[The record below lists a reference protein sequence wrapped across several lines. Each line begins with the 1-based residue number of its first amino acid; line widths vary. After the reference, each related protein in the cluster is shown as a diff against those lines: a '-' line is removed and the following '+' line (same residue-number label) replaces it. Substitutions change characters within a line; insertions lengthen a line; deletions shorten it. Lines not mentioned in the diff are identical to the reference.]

1 MDLKILEI
9 ASDTENNKN
18 IKNYTH
24 AAKSKNPLC
33 GDEIEIK
40 LVMKNEKLVD
50 FGYQGKSCVY
60 CQATASLL
68 SKNLINSKKN
78 KIKELCDYA
87 KSFFNKEQESIE
99 KKWSFLGSP
108 SGNTHADNVSKFVLK
123 KANIKYKSYDY
134 QNNRGSDERQ
144 FCWPGVDL
152 PVCSVMRSKYATYK
166 EYHTSG

>member
-99 KKWSFLGSP
+99 KKWSFL
-108 SGNTHADNVSKFVLK
+108 SKLFDQKNLSRKECILLPFNALK
-123 KANIKYKSYDY
+123 KSI
-134 QNNRGSDERQ
+134 
-144 FCWPGVDL
+144 
-152 PVCSVMRSKYATYK
+152 SK
-166 EYHTSG
+166 

>member
-9 ASDTENNKN
+9 ASDTENNRN
-18 IKNYTH
+18 IENYTH
-24 AAKSKNPLC
+24 TAKSKNPLC
-33 GDEIEIK
+33 GDEIQIK
-40 LVMKNEKLVD
+40 LVIKNEKLID

-99 KKWSFLGSP
+99 KKWSFL
-108 SGNTHADNVSKFVLK
+108 SKLFDQKNLSRKECILLPFNALK
-123 KANIKYKSYDY
+123 KIISN
-134 QNNRGSDERQ
+134 
-144 FCWPGVDL
+144 
-152 PVCSVMRSKYATYK
+152 
-166 EYHTSG
+166 

>member
-33 GDEIEIK
+33 GDEIQIK
-40 LVMKNEKLVD
+40 LVIEDEKIVD

-68 SKNLINSKKN
+68 SKKLINSKKN
-78 KIKELCDYA
+78 KINELCDYA
-87 KSFFNKEQESIE
+87 KSFFSKKQESIE
-99 KKWSFLGSP
+99 KKWYFL
-108 SGNTHADNVSKFVLK
+108 NKLFD
-123 KANIKYKSYDY
+123 IYI
-134 QNNRGSDERQ
+134 
-144 FCWPGVDL
+144 
-152 PVCSVMRSKYATYK
+152 
-166 EYHTSG
+166 

>member
-1 MDLKILEI
+1 MDIKILQI
-9 ASDTENNKN
+9 AADTKNNKE
-18 IKNYTH
+18 IKNFTH
-24 AAKSKNPLC
+24 KSKNKNPLC

-40 LVMKNEKLVD
+40 LVMKNERLVD

-99 KKWSFLGSP
+99 RKWSFL
-108 SGNTHADNVSKFVLK
+108 SKLFDQKNLSRKECILLPFNALK
-123 KANIKYKSYDY
+123 KIISN
-134 QNNRGSDERQ
+134 
-144 FCWPGVDL
+144 
-152 PVCSVMRSKYATYK
+152 
-166 EYHTSG
+166 

>member
-33 GDEIEIK
+33 GDEIQIK
-40 LVMKNEKLVD
+40 LVIEDEKLVD

-68 SKNLINSKKN
+68 SKKLINSKKN
-78 KIKELCDYA
+78 KINEMCDYA
-87 KSFFNKEQESIE
+87 KSFFNKEQKSIE
-99 KKWSFLGSP
+99 RKWSFLSRLFDQKNISRKECILLP
-108 SGNTHADNVSKFVLK
+108 FNALK
-123 KANIKYKSYDY
+123 KSITK
-134 QNNRGSDERQ
+134 
-144 FCWPGVDL
+144 
-152 PVCSVMRSKYATYK
+152 
-166 EYHTSG
+166 

>member
-40 LVMKNEKLVD
+40 LIMKNEKIVD
-50 FGYQGKSCVY
+50 FGYRGKSCVY

-99 KKWSFLGSP
+99 KKWSFL
-108 SGNTHADNVSKFVLK
+108 SKLFDQKNLSRKECILLPFNALK
-123 KANIKYKSYDY
+123 KIISN
-134 QNNRGSDERQ
+134 
-144 FCWPGVDL
+144 
-152 PVCSVMRSKYATYK
+152 
-166 EYHTSG
+166 